1 MGFPFIRDLPL
12 YRISLYPQE
21 GASVTAL
28 RRLLQEKDAAIS
40 SLRLQASP
48 SLNYFFITIWISLN
62 YLLPLNKHIY
72 IYIHTY
78 IHIYI
83 HPPRRGPEGGRRA
96 ASDGTQR
103 PSSDYI
109 YIYIYIYIYVYICVY
124 IYIYISKRMDRR
136 PNCARTQGA
145 PRCAVHA
152 SAIWTGAIPSESGTL
167 QALAPL
173 GRQVLSR
180 RQAGRKPAGEVG
192 REGRL

>member
-72 IYIHTY
+72 IYIYTHTY
-78 IHIYI
+78 TYTYT
-83 HPPRRGPEGGRRA
+83 PLGGVRRGGGERRA
-96 ASDGTQR
+96 TVHSAPPPT
-103 PSSDYI
+103 I
-109 YIYIYIYIYVYICVY
+109 YIYIYIYIYMYIYVY
-124 IYIYISKRMDRR
+124 IYIYIYPNGWIDDRI
-136 PNCARTQGA
+136 ARARKA
-145 PRCAVHA
+145 PHAVRYMLL
-152 SAIWTGAIPSESGTL
+152 PS
-167 QALAPL
+167 
-173 GRQVLSR
+173 
-180 RQAGRKPAGEVG
+180 G
-192 REGRL
+192 RERSRPKAARFKHWPP